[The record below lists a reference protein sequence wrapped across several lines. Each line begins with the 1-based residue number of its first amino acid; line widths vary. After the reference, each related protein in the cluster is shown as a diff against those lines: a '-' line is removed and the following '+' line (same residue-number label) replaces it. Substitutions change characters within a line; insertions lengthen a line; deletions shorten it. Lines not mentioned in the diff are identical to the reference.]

1 MPTEL
6 RQAVRSSFRRPAF
19 STAIVLTVA
28 LAVAATTLVFAVV
41 DGVLLAPLPYEDP
54 DRLVAIWERGPMQ
67 DGDDPRSA
75 VSPANFLTWQDEL
88 RSFDGMASLVAGSA
102 TLLGEGEPE
111 RVGTMEASAS
121 YFEIVGARALVGRLY
136 SEVEDVGNGPA
147 VVVLSEAYWRRRF
160 GADSSVVGRTLTVGT
175 TPTTVLGVLPRR
187 FDFEPTLSFSGVG
200 SRDVWLPPQWGSTA
214 QRMGGRWLQVLA
226 RLAPGATLTAARQ
239 ETSALAARLADAFP
253 DRQRGWGVN
262 IVPLHHDLVGDVRET
277 VLIVFGAVCLVLLVA
292 CANVA
297 NLLMTRATERRHE
310 MAVRAALGAGRGR
323 LVRQLLLESLTLA
336 VAGGAIGVLV
346 AWWGV
351 RWLITAAPDIPR
363 IDAIGI
369 RAPVIGFA
377 LLATIATALV
387 FGITP
392 ALHIARADA
401 ARWLKA
407 RGMTGRRGA
416 QRIRATL
423 VVAQVALSLVLLIG
437 AGLLVR
443 SLANRLAVGVG
454 FDVEHL
460 LTVELQLPRERY
472 DSQEQRSRFFERLV
486 ERTGEIHGAHGAS
499 AITYPPLAG
508 TGSRSNFWPL
518 DRAVPG
524 LDQEPSADFRWVHH
538 GYHAVMGVPLIAGRY
553 FDARDRA
560 DAPLAVLI
568 NESGARQV
576 WPNENAVGKRIAIQ
590 GWPPS
595 GDTMR
600 AEVVGVVGDV
610 RHEGPD
616 TEPFP
621 TIYWNHRQFQPSNQM
636 TLVIRTERG
645 AAEIVPSLRA
655 ALRELDPELP
665 LYNIRTMGELYANA
679 LARARFTTASL
690 GFFALAALILAA
702 IGVYGVMAYATE
714 QRSREIGVRL
724 ALGAS
729 PASVAG
735 MVVRQG
741 MVHVGAAVILGAAS
755 AFALARLLQSLVFE
769 VSTADPATFLA
780 MAMLLG
786 ITGLIACWLPA
797 RRASRIDPVEAIRTE

>member
-1 MPTEL
+1 MRGTRAEPPLERLIAALLGRDPSSRYVIGDLREEYRGVRARWPGPAAAAWYVARAAGIVMRVRWERRRTRKASRPRSHSPSVLAGDIVPTEL

-297 NLLMTRATERRHE
+297 NLLMTRDRK
-310 MAVRAALGAGRGR
+310 
-323 LVRQLLLESLTLA
+323 S
-336 VAGGAIGVLV
+336 
-346 AWWGV
+346 
-351 RWLITAAPDIPR
+351 
-363 IDAIGI
+363 
-369 RAPVIGFA
+369 
-377 LLATIATALV
+377 
-387 FGITP
+387 
-392 ALHIARADA
+392 
-401 ARWLKA
+401 
-407 RGMTGRRGA
+407 
-416 QRIRATL
+416 
-423 VVAQVALSLVLLIG
+423 VV
-437 AGLLVR
+437 
-443 SLANRLAVGVG
+443 
-454 FDVEHL
+454 
-460 LTVELQLPRERY
+460 
-472 DSQEQRSRFFERLV
+472 
-486 ERTGEIHGAHGAS
+486 
-499 AITYPPLAG
+499 
-508 TGSRSNFWPL
+508 
-518 DRAVPG
+518 
-524 LDQEPSADFRWVHH
+524 
-538 GYHAVMGVPLIAGRY
+538 
-553 FDARDRA
+553 
-560 DAPLAVLI
+560 
-568 NESGARQV
+568 
-576 WPNENAVGKRIAIQ
+576 
-590 GWPPS
+590 
-595 GDTMR
+595 
-600 AEVVGVVGDV
+600 
-610 RHEGPD
+610 
-616 TEPFP
+616 
-621 TIYWNHRQFQPSNQM
+621 
-636 TLVIRTERG
+636 
-645 AAEIVPSLRA
+645 
-655 ALRELDPELP
+655 
-665 LYNIRTMGELYANA
+665 
-679 LARARFTTASL
+679 
-690 GFFALAALILAA
+690 
-702 IGVYGVMAYATE
+702 
-714 QRSREIGVRL
+714 
-724 ALGAS
+724 
-729 PASVAG
+729 
-735 MVVRQG
+735 
-741 MVHVGAAVILGAAS
+741 
-755 AFALARLLQSLVFE
+755 
-769 VSTADPATFLA
+769 
-780 MAMLLG
+780 
-786 ITGLIACWLPA
+786 
-797 RRASRIDPVEAIRTE
+797 